1 MKIRTRQRLC
11 KMQRIKTRAEEAQ
24 MNEEERK
31 AASQRVA
38 NRLRELDA
46 QRLRR
51 ISTSWTVERIFCLF
65 LAIFIIASVLATVF
79 VAVARL

>member
-11 KMQRIKTRAEEAQ
+11 KMQRTKTRDEESQ

-31 AASQRVA
+31 AASQRFE
-38 NRLRELDA
+38 NKLRELDA

-51 ISTSWTVERIFCLF
+51 ISASWTVERIFCLF

>member
-31 AASQRVA
+31 AASQRFA

-46 QRLRR
+46 QR
-51 ISTSWTVERIFCLF
+51 
-65 LAIFIIASVLATVF
+65 
-79 VAVARL
+79 

>member
-31 AASQRVA
+31 AASQRFA